1 MQGSY
6 IHVGA
11 SRRNAGGSTATGKIS
26 IYQCAY
32 VFVSALPF
40 PPELME
46 IREHRARHFE
56 CSPNPLAANIRLLH
70 TNFHHAAMCIGKHCI
85 KQLRALH
92 GKEQKREPVVGQLA
106 KSVLREPNG
115 IRKSDHHG
123 FVSRYDRE
131 RTEDGIT

>member
-11 SRRNAGGSTATGKIS
+11 SRRNAGGSTATGKIGV
-26 IYQCAY
+26 YQRAY

-40 PPELME
+40 PPEIIK
-46 IREHRARHFE
+46 IRKYRARHFE
-56 CSPNPLAANIRLLH
+56 CSPNPLAANIGLLH
-70 TNFHHAAMCIGKHCI
+70 TNFHHAAMCIGKHRI
-85 KQLRALH
+85 KQLRALY

-115 IRKSDHHG
+115 IRKSDNHG
-123 FVSRYDRE
+123 FVSLYDRE
-131 RTEDGIT
+131 RAEDGIA